1 MNSHSFKYKT
11 VLSHSCILS
20 HSCLVLEHVWQVTM
34 QKRGLGARKNIHG
47 PYRLCL
53 TDQTLSLVKIGAQD
67 NSDSIEISV
76 SLH

>member
-1 MNSHSFKYKT
+1 
-11 VLSHSCILS
+11 
-20 HSCLVLEHVWQVTM
+20 M

-76 SLH
+76 SLYEMRLKQYSYYRLALIAYIIIYFFI

>member
-1 MNSHSFKYKT
+1 
-11 VLSHSCILS
+11 
-20 HSCLVLEHVWQVTM
+20 M

-76 SLH
+76 SLYEIVKIVYVTVTVNQRLAIVLAIGFPI

>member
-1 MNSHSFKYKT
+1 MRLVYYITFF
-11 VLSHSCILS
+11 SCFS
-20 HSCLVLEHVWQVTM
+20 EHVWQVTM

-76 SLH
+76 SLREI